1 MKDLITTITEVLGV
15 GLILVGV
22 YMLFKM
28 AVTLIVTGVFLIA
41 GSYIYINRWVFLKEN
56 NVVQKMEI
64 LVIY

>member
-41 GSYIYINRWVFLKEN
+41 GSYIYINR
-56 NVVQKMEI
+56 
-64 LVIY
+64 